1 MIARSGDGPEM
12 LASERMAEWYDSPLG
27 QQIAPELLA
36 ALTELSRDAFGYHA
50 LQLGAASG
58 HLAVAESLRIR
69 HCIRAHSGRE
79 AVDCRVEYD
88 MLPFDTESVDLVVAW
103 HVLEDR
109 RQPHELLREMDRVL
123 RPEGRLVIVGI
134 NPVSLIHLSRYLP
147 FTRRCL
153 QPIHA
158 GIHHAPWRVVDWL
171 RVLGYEINAV
181 ERLGG
186 LLPLCSR
193 GATRRRSR
201 LNDDLT
207 WFLHGFYMVSATR
220 RIMNPIQMK
229 QPFRLRELIGT
240 GVAAKPVGQRGVAE
254 PSRITKPG
262 PECR

>member
-1 MIARSGDGPEM
+1 MIARSEAGPTV

-27 QQIAPELLA
+27 QRIAPELLA
-36 ALTELSRDAFGYHA
+36 VLSDLSREAFGYHA

-58 HLAVAESLRIR
+58 RLSVADSLRIR
-69 HCIRAHSGRE
+69 HCIRAHAGTE
-79 AVDCRVEYD
+79 AVDCRVEFD
-88 MLPFDTESVDLVVAW
+88 MLPFETESVDQVIAW

-134 NPVSLIHLSRYLP
+134 NPVSLIHLSRYMP
-147 FTRRCL
+147 FARRCL

-186 LLPLCSR
+186 LLPLCGTR
-193 GATRRRSR
+193 PARRRSR
-201 LNDDLT
+201 VNDLT
-207 WFLHGFYMVSATR
+207 WFLHGFYMISATR

-229 QPFRLRELIGT
+229 SPFRLRELIGA

-254 PSRITKPG
+254 PSSFSNQG
-262 PECR
+262 PSAD